1 MHKSNSKINVICL
14 SNQDFN
20 NSLDEIKEFLKFN
33 LDFSKNYEIPDNIN
47 IYDVAL
53 IQDRFLQKNQKIKT
67 LENINLAKI
76 LLTDGKSKINL
87 NYDDIIYLP
96 SNINF
101 FNKSVLDLCSKKQF
115 SINSSLNIKNYILDK
130 NEKKFRQNNRHIIL
144 TEKEIQLIELL
155 FNKKEAV
162 TKKTILSLVWKY
174 SEDADT
180 HTVETHIYRLRKKII
195 KEFGDE
201 NFISNSKDGYLI

>member
-14 SNQDFN
+14 SNKDFN

-47 IYDVAL
+47 IYDVVL

-67 LENINLAKI
+67 LENINLVKI
-76 LLTDGKSKINL
+76 LLTDGKPKIIL

-96 SNINF
+96 LNINF
-101 FNKSVLDLCSKKQF
+101 FNKAVLDLCSKKQF

-130 NEKKFRQNNRHIIL
+130 NEKKFKQNNRHIIL

-155 FNKKEAV
+155 FNKKESV
-162 TKKTILSLVWKY
+162 SKKTILSLVWKY
-174 SEDADT
+174 SADADT